1 MPKFISDEVFVKWT
15 AQWQALEHSRE
26 PFGFFNLGSK
36 LLLGDFFDGNDFET
50 LVSTPGIAVIKVRFG
65 FDTEETKFK
74 LVLFGVDNTGQIIT
88 PYYAHAPADFR
99 EAGDG
104 PGGNVP
110 DVLAKQWIRYWE
122 EKGHAGEIASPLFR
136 TQYGFL
142 NGYNYPVKEL
152 LAALFRFE
160 KMPKIYIRFVLH
172 RYFPAAN
179 EDVQKE
185 LTGSYAFGLLFQA
198 MANRG
203 GESSVVLGPDEES
216 GYYDLSAPCPRTC

>member
-1 MPKFISDEVFVKWT
+1 MPKFISDEVFTKWA

-36 LLLGDFFDGNDFET
+36 LLLGDYFDGDDFET

-65 FDTEETKFK
+65 FETGENAFK
-74 LVLFGVDNTGQIIT
+74 LVLFGVDNAGQIIT
-88 PYYAHAPADFR
+88 PYYAHTPADFR

-110 DVLAKQWIRYWE
+110 DVLARQWIKYWE
-122 EKGHAGEIASPLFR
+122 QKGHAGEIASPLFR

-179 EDVQKE
+179 EEVQKE
-185 LTGSYAFGLLFQA
+185 LTGSYAFGLMFQA
-198 MANRG
+198 ISNKGDGSDA
-203 GESSVVLGPDEES
+203 LGIDADS

>member
-1 MPKFISDEVFVKWT
+1 M
-15 AQWQALEHSRE
+15 
-26 PFGFFNLGSK
+26 GSK
-36 LLLGDFFDGNDFET
+36 LLLGDYLDGDDFET
-50 LVSTPGIAVIKVRFG
+50 LVSTPGVAVIKVRFG
-65 FDTEETKFK
+65 FEPGENPFK
-74 LVLFGVDNTGQIIT
+74 LVLFGVDSAGQIIT
-88 PYYAHAPADFR
+88 PYYAHTPADFR
-99 EAGDG
+99 EAGEG

-110 DVLAKQWIRYWE
+110 DVLARQWIKYWE
-122 EKGHAGEIASPLFR
+122 RKGHEGEITSPLFR

-160 KMPKIYIRFVLH
+160 KMPKIYLRFVLH

-179 EDVQKE
+179 EEVQKE

-198 MANRG
+198 ISNKEDGSGA
-203 GESSVVLGPDEES
+203 LGIDPDS